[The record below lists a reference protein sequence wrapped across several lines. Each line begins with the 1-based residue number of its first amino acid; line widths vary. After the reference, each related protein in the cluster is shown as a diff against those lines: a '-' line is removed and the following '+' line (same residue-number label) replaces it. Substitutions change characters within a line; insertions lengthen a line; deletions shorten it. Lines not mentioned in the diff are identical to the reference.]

1 MINLRKYESIIDGLL
16 NSLTDGTVLDVRI
29 GAFWTAVAVE
39 VDGAQCCGLAA
50 SLRNQNHHHTL
61 RADVE
66 NAGYLTSQSARQLA
80 NLIRSDSMLE
90 TSVGM
95 AAINALLPAY
105 EELCTDCNAEDV
117 IIQHGAGR
125 KVALVGHFPFV
136 THLRER
142 VGTLWVLEQ
151 QPRGDD
157 LPAHA
162 APDIIPQADVVAITS
177 TTLINH
183 TLKDLLPLCR
193 PEAHVLLL
201 GPSTPLS
208 PILFGYGVNFLSGV
222 VVEKIDPVLQAVS
235 QGANFRQLHQQGIRL
250 VTMEKSSP
258 KKDTH

>member
-1 MINLRKYESIIDGLL
+1 MRIIDDLL
-16 NSLTDGTVLDVRI
+16 DSLVDGSVLEVRI
-29 GAFWTAVAVE
+29 GAFWTAVVVE
-39 VDGAQCCGLAA
+39 VDDTQRCGLAA

-66 NAGYLTSQSARQLA
+66 NAGHLIDQSTRQLA
-80 NLIRSDSMLE
+80 HLIHSDSMLE
-90 TSVGM
+90 ASVGM
-95 AAINALLPAY
+95 AAINAMLPAY
-105 EELCTDCNAEDV
+105 EELCTDCNAEEV
-117 IIQHGAGR
+117 IVQHGAGG

-136 THLRER
+136 AHLRDQ

-151 QPRGDD
+151 RPRGDD

-183 TLKDLLPLCR
+183 TLQDLLPLCR

-208 PILFGYGVNFLSGV
+208 PLLFGYGVDFLSGV
-222 VVEKIDPVLQAVS
+222 IVEKIDAVLQAVS
-235 QGANFRQLHQQGIRL
+235 QGANFRQLHRQGVRL
-250 VTMEKSSP
+250 VTMEKP
-258 KKDTH
+258 LPTTEIC

>member
-1 MINLRKYESIIDGLL
+1 MRIIDDLL
-16 NSLTDGTVLDVRI
+16 DSLADGSVLEVRI
-29 GAFWTAVAVE
+29 GAFWTAVVVE
-39 VDGAQCCGLAA
+39 VDGVRRCGLAA

-66 NAGYLTSQSARQLA
+66 NAGQLIGQNVRQLA
-80 NLIRSDSMLE
+80 HLIHSDSMLE
-90 TSVGM
+90 ASVGM

-125 KVALVGHFPFV
+125 NVALVGHFPFV
-136 THLRER
+136 VHLRDR

-151 QPRGDD
+151 RPRGDD

-162 APDIIPQADVVAITS
+162 AADIIPQADVVAITS
-177 TTLINH
+177 TTLINR
-183 TLKDLLPLCR
+183 TFQDLLPLCR

-208 PILFGYGVNFLSGV
+208 PILFRYGVNFLSGMI
-222 VVEKIDPVLQAVS
+222 VEKIDPVLQAVS
-235 QGANFRQLHQQGIRL
+235 QGANFRQLHRQGVRL
-250 VTMEKSSP
+250 VTMENSSP
-258 KKDTH
+258 QKDAN

>member
-1 MINLRKYESIIDGLL
+1 MQIIDELL
-16 NSLTDGTVLDVRI
+16 DSLTDGVVLEVCI
-29 GAFWTAVAVE
+29 GAFWTTVAVE
-39 VDGAQCCGLAA
+39 VDDVQRCGLAA
-50 SLRNQNHHHTL
+50 SLRNNNHHHTL

-66 NAGYLTSQSARQLA
+66 NAGHLTGQSARQLA
-80 NLIRSDSMLE
+80 GLIHSKSMLE
-90 TSVGM
+90 ASVGM

-125 KVALVGHFPFV
+125 NVALVGHFPFV

-151 QPRGDD
+151 RPRGDD

-177 TTLINH
+177 TALINH
-183 TLKDLLPLCR
+183 TLQDLLPLCR

-208 PILFGYGVNFLSGV
+208 PLLFEYGISFLSGV
-222 VVEKIDPVLQAVS
+222 VVEKIEPILKAVS
-235 QGANFRQLHQQGIRL
+235 QGANFRQLHRQGIRL
-250 VTMEKSSP
+250 VTMEEP
-258 KKDTH
+258 LTTNGTRY